1 MVLHTALSKLKMDF
15 ESYEGPCTHTTGYT
29 ADYDGPV
36 APNRMSRI
44 YRALSRF
51 FHGETLA
58 ERTQRLLREE
68 DCKRV
73 FYSNQI
79 HERLRRERESE

>member
-1 MVLHTALSKLKMDF
+1 MDF
-15 ESYEGPCTHTTGYT
+15 EPYTGPCTHVTGYT
-29 ADYDGPV
+29 ANYDGP
-36 APNRMSRI
+36 APDRMSRI

-58 ERTQRLLREE
+58 ERTQRLLREDE
-68 DCKRV
+68 CKRV

-79 HERLRRERESE
+79 HERLRRKKESE